1 MTEILC
7 NERCENCDNVNRG
20 VDETAHLYYEVS
32 DRCPFYSLIKMYRQG
47 GCIISIETVTAWT
60 GCQSFVLDEK
70 YKTQNEEADAHIA
83 EMHRRWEMEKVKG

>member
-7 NERCENCDNVNRG
+7 NERCENCDH
-20 VDETAHLYYEVS
+20 VDRVMDDCCHLCYQIS

-47 GCIISIETVTAWT
+47 GCILSIETVTCWC

-70 YKTQNEEADAHIA
+70 YKLQNEEADAAIA
-83 EMHRRWEMEKVKG
+83 ERHKRWKMEKLK

>member
-1 MTEILC
+1 MTEQC
-7 NERCENCDNVNRG
+7 NECCENCDNVNRG

-60 GCQSFVLDEK
+60 GCHSFVLDEA
-70 YKTQNEEADAHIA
+70 YKKQCEETELQIEALHKRLEAK
-83 EMHRRWEMEKVKG
+83 RVKE